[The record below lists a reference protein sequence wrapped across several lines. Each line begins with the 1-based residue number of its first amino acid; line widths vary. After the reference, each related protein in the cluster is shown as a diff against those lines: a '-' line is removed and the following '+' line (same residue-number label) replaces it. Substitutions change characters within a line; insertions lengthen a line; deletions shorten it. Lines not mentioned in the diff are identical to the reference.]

1 MNLTS
6 IRAFMINYRAK
17 KGSSEVI
24 KRLEIK
30 KGDVIGDIGSGG
42 GFFTF
47 LFSKIVGTE
56 GKVFAVD
63 TNQKLLAHIKEIIKC
78 NQIHNIETIL
88 SNEND
93 CSLLNTH
100 CNFIFMRNVFHHI
113 TNHVNYF
120 ENIKNNLNIGG
131 KVVIIE
137 WLPGATLIGHC
148 TDEMKIKKIM
158 KEAGFRH
165 LKSFDFLK
173 KQSFNIFE
181 K

>member
-6 IRAFMINYRAK
+6 IRASMLNYRAK

-24 KRLEIK
+24 KKLEIK
-30 KGDVIGDIGSGG
+30 KGDIIGDIGSGG

-47 LFSKIVGTE
+47 KFSKIVGAE

-63 TNQKLLAHIKEIIKC
+63 TNQKLLAHINGIMKC
-78 NQIHNIETIL
+78 NQTQNIQTL
-88 SNEND
+88 FSNETGCPLFD
-93 CSLLNTH
+93 TS

-113 TNHVNYF
+113 INQVDYF
-120 ENIKNNLNIGG
+120 RNIRNCLKTGG
-131 KVVIIE
+131 KIAIIE
-137 WLPGATLIGHC
+137 WLPGATLMGHC
-148 TDEMKIKKIM
+148 TEEMRIKKIM
-158 KEAGFRH
+158 EEAGFTH
-165 LKSFDFLK
+165 LKSYIFLK

>member
-1 MNLTS
+1 MNLIS
-6 IRAFMINYRAK
+6 IRASMLNYRAK

-24 KRLEIK
+24 KKLEIK
-30 KGDVIGDIGSGG
+30 KGDIIGDIGSGG

-47 LFSKIVGTE
+47 KFSKIVGAE

-63 TNQKLLAHIKEIIKC
+63 TNQKLLAHINLIMKR
-78 NQIHNIETIL
+78 NQIQNIETL
-88 SNEND
+88 PSNEN
-93 CSLLNTH
+93 CCPLLDTS

-113 TNHVNYF
+113 INQVNYF
-120 ENIKNNLNIGG
+120 ENIRNCLNTGG
-131 KVVIIE
+131 KIVIIE

-148 TDEMKIKKIM
+148 TEEMKIKEIM
-158 KEAGFRH
+158 KGAGFTH